1 MSFRHIVN
9 IMNFLNKNPKLALYV
24 KNFNDEKTG
33 FILCPHEEIKEI
45 REGVLSY
52 GCHSKTRFAIAL
64 KACQLILR
72 GTHTLEDFMTAYDQ
86 KIVAYET
93 AEEEEEEEDA
103 NDAEADA
110 DVFFDY
116 RHEQALEK
124 KKQRYLEEE
133 GDKSDNQ
140 DNGNMRS
147 ECMRSEC
154 MRSECM
160 RSECMR
166 SESMHS
172 QMYHPHNYSYYS

>member
-1 MSFRHIVN
+1 MSIRHIVN
-9 IMNFLNKNPKLALYV
+9 IMNFLKENPKLALYV

-45 REGVLSY
+45 QEGVINY
-52 GCHSKTRFAIAL
+52 GCHSKTSFAIAL

-72 GTHTLEDFMTAYDQ
+72 GTHTLEQFMTAYDQ
-86 KIVAYET
+86 EIVAYEN
-93 AEEEEEEEDA
+93 AEEEEGEEEDA

-133 GDKSDNQ
+133 GDKSDN
-140 DNGNMRS
+140 DNMRS
-147 ECMRSEC
+147 ESMRSE
-154 MRSECM
+154 S
-160 RSECMR
+160 MR

-172 QMYHPHNYSYYS
+172 QMYHPHNYSFYS

>member
-9 IMNFLNKNPKLALYV
+9 IMNFLHKNPKLALYV
-24 KNFNDEKTG
+24 KNFNNEKTG

-45 REGVLSY
+45 QEGVINY
-52 GCHSKTRFAIAL
+52 GCYSKTRFAIAL

-72 GTHTLEDFMTAYDQ
+72 GTHTLEHFMTAYDQ

-93 AEEEEEEEDA
+93 AEDEEDA

-116 RHEQALEK
+116 HQEQALEK

-140 DNGNMRS
+140 DNYN
-147 ECMRSEC
+147 
-154 MRSECM
+154 
-160 RSECMR
+160 MR
-166 SESMHS
+166 SESMPSESMRS

>member
-1 MSFRHIVN
+1 MSNIRYIIN
-9 IMNFLNKNPKLALYV
+9 IMKFLNENPKLALYV

-45 REGVLSY
+45 WEGVFKC
-52 GCHSKTRFAIAL
+52 GCHSKTSFAIAL

-72 GTHTLEDFMTAYDQ
+72 GTHTLEDFMTEYD
-86 KIVAYET
+86 KEIVAYEN
-93 AEEEEEEEDA
+93 AEEEEEEDA

-116 RHEQALEK
+116 HQEQALEK

-140 DNGNMRS
+140 DNGNMHS
-147 ECMRSEC
+147 EC
-154 MRSECM
+154 
-160 RSECMR
+160 
-166 SESMHS
+166 MHS